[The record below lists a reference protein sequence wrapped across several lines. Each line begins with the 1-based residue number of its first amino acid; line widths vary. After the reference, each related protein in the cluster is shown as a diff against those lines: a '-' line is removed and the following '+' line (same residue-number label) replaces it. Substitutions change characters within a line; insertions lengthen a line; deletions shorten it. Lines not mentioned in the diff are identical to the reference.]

1 MRMKCLKLARLSR
14 DFETEHSAYSGV
26 EIYVPAVELRP
37 LETTCAG
44 LDAGDMIRA
53 ARVLINYYRQVAPP
67 LAARHGIEY
76 PEGLERVTMARF
88 ERLAG
93 PV

>member
-1 MRMKCLKLARLSR
+1 
-14 DFETEHSAYSGV
+14 V